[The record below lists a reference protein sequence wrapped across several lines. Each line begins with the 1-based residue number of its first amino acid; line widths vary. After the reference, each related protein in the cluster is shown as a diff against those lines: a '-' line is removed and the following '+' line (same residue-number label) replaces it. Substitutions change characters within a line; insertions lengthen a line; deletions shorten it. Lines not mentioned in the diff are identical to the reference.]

1 LIKRVREHHGEV
13 PMLNVS
19 FAGRQT
25 ANDQAR
31 LEAFIHQARAYDAK
45 TGGGKP
51 APVGQFAG

>member
-1 LIKRVREHHGEV
+1 
-13 PMLNVS
+13 MLNVS